1 MRSPAFM
8 NIQLFAEPG
17 AGAPTPTPAPTP
29 APAPITPPVATP
41 PVATPPVATPPVVSQ
56 ASYTELEKNF
66 KALTDSYKAS
76 LGEKERKVF
85 EDNEKDKLIAELQR
99 EKRVIEYGSKL
110 SSLELDE
117 NTLRVV
123 TEDMMKGEV
132 GTLIKAVSAFIEKRL
147 RRLKIKQLTIRRHH
161 RMDKAQSPQP
171 RTMNSKST
179 ETTQNFFIKAHSVL
193 NKI

>member
-132 GTLIKAVSAFIEKRL
+132 GTLIKAVSAFIEK
-147 RRLKIKQLTIRRHH
+147 KAKEAK
-161 RMDKAQSPQP
+161 DKAANDTPAPPDGQGTKPSTPGNEFEKYRDNP
-171 RTMNSKST
+171 ELFYKSALGT
-179 ETTQNFFIKAHSVL
+179 K
-193 NKI
+193 